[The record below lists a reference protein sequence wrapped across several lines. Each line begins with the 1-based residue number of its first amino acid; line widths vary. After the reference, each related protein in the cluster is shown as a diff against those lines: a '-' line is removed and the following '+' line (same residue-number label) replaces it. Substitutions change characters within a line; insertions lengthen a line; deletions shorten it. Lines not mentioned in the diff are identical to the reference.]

1 MAEYIEREA
10 LLVLLG
16 KLFMEPPYQ
25 HDGENYYCGVA
36 IARQEIEEIPTADV
50 VEVVRCKDCVYYIPN
65 EKLAD
70 GYDNAIGAD
79 GLCDNTDLYT
89 WEDDYCSDGRKG

>member
-1 MAEYIEREA
+1 MAEYIVREA
-10 LLVLLG
+10 LIEKINREKWLLNSAFPKRKLCVSDVLDCIYTA
-16 KLFMEPPYQ
+16 P
-25 HDGENYYCGVA
+25 A
-36 IARQEIEEIPTADV
+36 ADV